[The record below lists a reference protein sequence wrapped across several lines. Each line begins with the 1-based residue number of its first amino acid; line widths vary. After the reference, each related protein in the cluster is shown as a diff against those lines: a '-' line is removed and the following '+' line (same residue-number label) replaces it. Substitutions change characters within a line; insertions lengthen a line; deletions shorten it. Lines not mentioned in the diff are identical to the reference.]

1 MKSKKTYLT
10 PTTEVIS
17 ITSLS
22 LLVVSGDESNYNVDI
37 EEEEYH
43 NEPIL

>member
-10 PTTEVIS
+10 PTTEVVN

-22 LLVVSGDESNYNVDI
+22 LLVVSGGESNYNVDI
-37 EEEEYH
+37 EEEY
-43 NEPIL
+43 NDEPIL